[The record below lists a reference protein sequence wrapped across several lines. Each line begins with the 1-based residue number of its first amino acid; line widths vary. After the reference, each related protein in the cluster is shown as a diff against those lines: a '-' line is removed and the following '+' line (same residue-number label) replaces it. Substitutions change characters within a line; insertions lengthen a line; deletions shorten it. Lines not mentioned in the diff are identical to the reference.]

1 MTRHSRAGGQ
11 ATGGRAGS
19 AWLRVPALLAAAVL
33 CSGGPRIAFA
43 ADGNLDSV
51 ASIVTDPDGS
61 PLPYGWTAGAA
72 SYVGSSPYR
81 AESGSVLAFPGAI
94 YLSPKLMFLGDRV
107 NVTVH
112 YSDEVRYFARAR
124 LRFGNLSPQDHPEW
138 TGLRSRDWEV
148 EAGGGVQVLT
158 PVGIVTV
165 RASSDV
171 IGRSRGQDAIVSL
184 DLPYLRERFV
194 VMPSLAVIYRS
205 SNLANY
211 YFGGVSRAEAS
222 PLHEYHDTGA
232 MVSASVSV
240 VGSYRISRRWLGA
253 AIINYEH
260 YPAGVR
266 TSPLIGRSG
275 SYDFLVGVGYSFR

>member
-171 IGRSRGQDAIVSL
+171 IGRSRGQDAIV
-184 DLPYLRERFV
+184 
-194 VMPSLAVIYRS
+194 MPSLAVIYRS